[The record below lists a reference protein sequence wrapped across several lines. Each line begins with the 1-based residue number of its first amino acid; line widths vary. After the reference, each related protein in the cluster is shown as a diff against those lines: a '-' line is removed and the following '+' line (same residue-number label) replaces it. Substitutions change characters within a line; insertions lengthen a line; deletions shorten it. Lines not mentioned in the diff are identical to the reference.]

1 MISSPYKGI
10 KPTPE
15 DTVKM
20 YQVLKFYYQDI
31 DTLAMGAVAEI
42 MKTEFECDC
51 GEFDVF
57 LYLHTLQMRDL
68 DGNLILNEIQ

>member
-1 MISSPYKGI
+1 MKNSPYKGL

-15 DTVKM
+15 DTIRM

-31 DTLAMGAVAEI
+31 DTLPMDAVGEI
-42 MKTEFECDC
+42 MRTEFECDC